1 MSNRPPTQ
9 SHIPEALAIATAHHQ
24 AGRLVQAEQIYR
36 QILQQNPQQAE
47 ALNLLGVIACQH
59 GKLEEG
65 MALYRQALALQP
77 AYTGARENLSLA
89 LWKQGKN
96 LIEEATNAY
105 SQIVTFEP
113 NNIQAFSN
121 LGSILQ
127 DQGKLDEALAYYQ
140 QALTAAPNHPETL
153 NNIGVILQRQGK
165 PAPAVFY
172 HRQALGAQPDYVEAH
187 ISLGT
192 ALQEQGKFE
201 EATACYDR
209 ALTLAPS
216 NPQARYNRSLMY
228 LIAGD
233 YLRGFEEYEWRFKTG
248 EFVPCPFPQ
257 PLWDG
262 SNLRGRTLLLH
273 AEQGMG
279 DTIQFIRYA
288 SMLAQKGGRV
298 VLTCHQPLLR
308 LLSTIPTIEQ
318 RVPLGHPL
326 PEFQTYA
333 PIMSLPRILGTTMET
348 LPAQVP
354 YLQAPA
360 SNLRLDAPPG
370 TRLKVGIVWTGG
382 NLYKRNQ
389 SRSCRL
395 KCFQR
400 LLQVPQVAFYSLQKG
415 IPQLDLLELGW
426 EAQVQDLSSQLYD
439 MAETAAAIAQLDLVI
454 TVDTAVAHLAGA
466 LGKPVWVL
474 LSAIPDWRWMLDRQ
488 DTPWYPTMRLF
499 RQSQPEDWE
508 GLMERVEPALEQ
520 HLQQLKT
527 T

>member
-1 MSNRPPTQ
+1 VKTRPPSQ
-9 SHIPEALAIATAHHQ
+9 LNIPEALAIATAHHQ
-24 AGRLVQAEQIYR
+24 AGRLAQAEQIYR
-36 QILQQNPQQAE
+36 QVLQQNPQQAE

-65 MALYRQALALQP
+65 ITLYRQALALQP
-77 AYTGARENLSLA
+77 AFTGARENLCLA
-89 LWKQGKN
+89 LWKQGKS

-113 NNIQAFSN
+113 SNIQAFSN
-121 LGSILQ
+121 LGLILQ
-127 DQGKLDEALAYYQ
+127 DQNKLDESIAYYQ
-140 QALTAAPNHPETL
+140 QALAVEPNHPDTL

-165 PAPAVFY
+165 PGTAIFY
-172 HRQALGAQPDYVEAH
+172 HRRALAAKPDFVEAH

-192 ALQEQGKFE
+192 ALQEQGKLA

-209 ALTLAPS
+209 ALELNPT

-228 LIAGD
+228 LTAGD
-233 YLRGFEEYEWRFKTG
+233 YQRGFTEYEWRFKTG

-257 PLWDG
+257 PVWDS
-262 SNLRGRTLLLH
+262 SNLQGRTLLLH

-288 SMLAQKGGRV
+288 AIIAQKGGRM
-298 VLTCHQPLLR
+298 VLTCHQPLMR
-308 LLSTIPTIEQ
+308 LLSTIPGIEQ
-318 RVPLGHPL
+318 LVPLGHPL
-326 PEFQTYA
+326 PEFHTYA

-348 LPAQVP
+348 LPAEVP
-354 YLQAPA
+354 YLQAPP
-360 SNLRLDAPPG
+360 SNLRLDAPPE
-370 TRLKVGIVWTGG
+370 TRLKIGIVWAGG

-389 SRSCRL
+389 SRSCQL
-395 KCFQR
+395 KHFQR
-400 LLQVPQVAFYSLQKG
+400 ILQVPQVAFYSLQKG

-426 EAQVQDLSSQLYD
+426 ESQVQDLSSQLQD

-474 LSAIPDWRWMLDRQ
+474 LSATPDWRWMMERE
-488 DTPWYPTMRLF
+488 DTPWYPNMRLF
-499 RQSQPEDWE
+499 RQSQSGDWE
-508 GLMERVEPALEQ
+508 ELLERVKQALERW
-520 HLQQLKT
+520 
-527 T
+527 